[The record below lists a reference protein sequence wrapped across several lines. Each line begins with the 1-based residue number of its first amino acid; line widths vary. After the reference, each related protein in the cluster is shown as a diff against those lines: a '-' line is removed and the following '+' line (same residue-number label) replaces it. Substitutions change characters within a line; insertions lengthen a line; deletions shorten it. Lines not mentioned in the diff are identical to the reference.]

1 MTQLCILFQD
11 DKVPSNENLN
21 FEYNNQF
28 NEYFFQSED
37 EEYNLDFP
45 YDKDE
50 NKSDENY
57 DEDNDDSIIKRPISS
72 CSTNS
77 NSTKSI
83 NESLMED
90 DGKNFFLSCF

>member
-1 MTQLCILFQD
+1 MR
-11 DKVPSNENLN
+11 

-45 YDKDE
+45 YNKEEHDE
-50 NKSDENY
+50 EEVNVEHKNDEDY
-57 DEDNDDSIIKRPISS
+57 DDDNDDSIIKRPISS

-90 DGKNFFLSCF
+90 DGKYVFL

>member
-1 MTQLCILFQD
+1 M
-11 DKVPSNENLN
+11 
-21 FEYNNQF
+21 

-37 EEYNLDFP
+37 EEYTLDFP
-45 YDKDE
+45 YDKDDDERDVNVE
-50 NKSDENY
+50 NKSDADY

-90 DGKNFFLSCF
+90 DGKYFFSKKCKVCLWDILSFY